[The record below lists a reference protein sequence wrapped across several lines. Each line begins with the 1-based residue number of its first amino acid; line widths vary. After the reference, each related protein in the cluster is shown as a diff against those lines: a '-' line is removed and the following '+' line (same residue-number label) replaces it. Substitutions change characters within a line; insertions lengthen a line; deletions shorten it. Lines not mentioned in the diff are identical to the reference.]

1 MNGFYLTLKSKNKK
15 IFGEVINLGTGY
27 EVSIKNL
34 LNIIGCVHSNSQKF
48 KIICKGED
56 LDYRTLQGWYE
67 KTNNI
72 NTKGFLKIKS
82 FINKLG
88 EEDENTKD

>member
-1 MNGFYLTLKSKNKK
+1 MNKSELLEIYGAFDDKK
-15 IFGEVINLGTGY
+15 DWHIG
-27 EVSIKNL
+27 KNL

-48 KIICKGED
+48 KIICNGED

-88 EEDENTKD
+88 EEDE

>member
-1 MNGFYLTLKSKNKK
+1 MNKK
-15 IFGEVINLGTGY
+15 ELLEIYGDFDDKKARHIV
-27 EVSIKNL
+27 KNL

-88 EEDENTKD
+88 EEDEKDNLRQT

>member
-1 MNGFYLTLKSKNKK
+1 MNKSELLEIYGDFDDKK
-15 IFGEVINLGTGY
+15 ARHIV
-27 EVSIKNL
+27 KNL

-72 NTKGFLKIKS
+72 NTKGFLKIKN
-82 FINKLG
+82 FIKKLG
-88 EEDENTKD
+88 EEDEKDNLRQT